1 MGDDKEFQV
10 LFARETLKKE
20 HFDYFIFG
28 HRHIPY
34 EVRVGENSKVINL
47 GDWINNF
54 TYAVW
59 DGKELALKSI
69 YPEIEK
75 KILRK

>member
-1 MGDDKEFQV
+1 MV
-10 LFARETLKKE
+10 A
-20 HFDYFIFG
+20 
-28 HRHIPY
+28 
-34 EVRVGENSKVINL
+34 VGENSKVINL

-75 KILRK
+75 NILRKGLGTGD